1 MRDCARL
8 LFVGKRKTKKY
19 LVKLQSE
26 VAIEPYAWAFK
37 HPGEALGGAGKQ
49 VAVTVEATSEEEA
62 GELAKTSVEEDFPN
76 TKGKLT
82 VIGNPSVPTTSKK
95 YV

>member
-1 MRDCARL
+1 MT
-8 LFVGKRKTKKY
+8 KQKTKTY

-37 HPGEALGGAGKQ
+37 HPGDALGGGGKQ
-49 VAVTVEATSEEEA
+49 VAVKVDATSDDEA
-62 GELAKTSVEEDFPN
+62 VELAQNSVEEDFPH

-82 VIGNPSVPTTSKK
+82 VIGKPSVPTTSKK